1 MAIATGTWLAAVSF
15 RNSNHT
21 MRLAPIAQKLATF
34 DPDISEVVLHMTS
47 CVAYHVAPIG
57 LRPTML
63 NMIAA
68 KCVHY
73 EKCITQMDFQYHPN
87 GWKSSNCAQ
96 PSTQK
101 CSF

>member
-1 MAIATGTWLAAVSF
+1 MPLAAM
-15 RNSNHT
+15 T
-21 MRLAPIAQKLATF
+21 QKLATF
-34 DPDISEVVLHMTS
+34 DLDISEVVLHMTS
-47 CVAYHVAPIG
+47 YVAYDVAPID

-73 EKCITQMDFQYHPN
+73 EKCITQMDFQCHPN

-96 PSTQK
+96 PRNQK